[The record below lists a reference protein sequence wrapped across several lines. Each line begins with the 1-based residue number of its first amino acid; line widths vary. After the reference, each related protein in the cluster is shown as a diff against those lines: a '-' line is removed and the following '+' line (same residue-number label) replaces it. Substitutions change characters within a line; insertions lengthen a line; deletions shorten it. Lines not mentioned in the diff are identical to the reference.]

1 MTNDTNEDDDNDDIS
16 TNYTSCRQC
25 AELFKYE
32 ISDKN
37 SYAFSRKCH
46 KASFFDIFLD
56 LTAVNMRKSPYS
68 LYKSCR
74 QLSNDHSCKV

>member
-37 SYAFSRKCH
+37 SYAFSKNCQ
-46 KASFFDIFLD
+46 KTLFLDIFLD
-56 LTAVNMRKSPYS
+56 LTAVNMEKSQYS
-68 LYKSCR
+68 LNNRCR
-74 QLSNDHSCKV
+74 Q